1 MWEAYQSLKMY
12 HRKPSDELEV
22 TDTIAAYCLDKA
34 VLTFGIVIENALQ
47 ERDKVGMGK
56 DAEYRDRYTLPQLLD
71 PKFTLPRP
79 QPEPRRTQTKPLTNA
94 GLAAVLAAAGQ
105 PNSGVKLWT
114 YVPPEATLPN

>member
-1 MWEAYQSLKMY
+1 MWEAYQDLKMC
-12 HRKPSDELEV
+12 HKRPSEVLEV

-34 VLTFGIVIENALQ
+34 VLTFGIIIENALQ

-79 QPEPRRTQTKPLTNA
+79 QPEPRRVQTQPVA
-94 GLAAVLAAAGQ
+94 GGGLAAILALAGQ
-105 PNSGVKLWT
+105 PRSGVKLWK
-114 YVPPEATLPN
+114 YVPPETTLPN

>member
-1 MWEAYQSLKMY
+1 MY
-12 HRKPSDELEV
+12 HRQPSDDLEE
-22 TDTIAAYCLDKA
+22 TDTIAAYCLDKT

-79 QPEPRRTQTKPLTNA
+79 QPEPRKVQAQPVA
-94 GLAAVLAAAGQ
+94 GGGLAAILALAGQ
-105 PNSGVKLWT
+105 PRSNVKLWK